1 MRINPMTGEPASTA
15 AGGFALYKL
24 GWWIVLAFLLVGA
37 VLAAVVVMAM
47 TVPKTV
53 REFVVA
59 LVSTLMFSFG
69 LGAVVV
75 RWFELTA
82 WASDDIG
89 LVAMMGVAFV
99 CGLPGWVVVRGWFAY
114 SEARKGKSL
123 LEIIG
128 EVKAVVWK

>member
-1 MRINPMTGEPASTA
+1 MMTEPASTA

-24 GWWIVLAFLLVGA
+24 GWWIVLAFLLLGA

-47 TVPKTV
+47 TLPRTV

-75 RWFELTA
+75 RWFDLA
-82 WASDDIG
+82 VWAGDDIG
-89 LVAMMGVAFV
+89 LVALMGVAFI
-99 CGLPGWVVVRGWFAY
+99 CGLPGWVMVRAWFAY
-114 SEARKGKSL
+114 SEARQGKTL
-123 LEIIG
+123 PELII
-128 EVKAVVWK
+128 ELKAAFWK